1 MNITLLVVGKTDK
14 DYINAAVD
22 EYFKRI
28 KHYLNFECKVIKDI
42 KNAKSVTTAMQNKM
56 EGEKILEELQNS
68 DYVVLLDENGKN
80 LSSKEF
86 AAFIEKQSLSG
97 LKNLV
102 FVIGGPYGFSEDVY
116 ARANYKLSLSRMTF
130 SHQLV
135 RAIFAEQLYRG
146 LSILNNDPYHHE

>member
-14 DYINAAVD
+14 DYINAATE
-22 EYFKRI
+22 EYFKRVKRYI
-28 KHYLNFECKVIKDI
+28 NFEFRVIKDI
-42 KNAKSVTTAMQNKM
+42 KNAKNVTTLVQNKL
-56 EGEKILEELQNS
+56 EGEKILDEIQTS

-80 LSSKEF
+80 PTSKEF
-86 AAFIEKQSLSG
+86 ASFIEKQSVSG

-116 ARANYKLSLSRMTF
+116 ARANYKLSLSKMTF

-135 RAIFAEQLYRG
+135 RAIFAEQLYRA

>member
-14 DYINAAVD
+14 DYINAAVE
-22 EYFKRI
+22 EYFKRL
-28 KHYLNFECKVIKDI
+28 KRYMNFEFKVVKDI
-42 KNAKSVTTAMQNKM
+42 KNAKSVTTAVQNKL
-56 EGEKILEELQNS
+56 EGEKILDELSPS
-68 DYVVLLDENGKN
+68 DFVVLLDENGKN
-80 LSSKEF
+80 PSSKEF

-102 FVIGGPYGFSEDVY
+102 FVIGGPYGFSDDVY

-135 RAIFAEQLYRG
+135 RAIFAEQLYRA
-146 LSILNNDPYHHE
+146 LRILNNDPYHHE

>member
-28 KHYLNFECKVIKDI
+28 KRYMNFEFKVIKDI
-42 KNAKSVTTAMQNKM
+42 KNAKSVTTAVQNKL

>member
-14 DYINAAVD
+14 DYINAAVE

-28 KHYLNFECKVIKDI
+28 KRYMNFEFRVVKDI
-42 KNAKSVTTAMQNKM
+42 KNAKSVTTAVQNKL
-56 EGEKILEELQNS
+56 EGEKILDELLPS

-80 LSSKEF
+80 PTSKEF
-86 AAFIEKQSLSG
+86 ATFIEKQSLSG

-135 RAIFAEQLYRG
+135 RAIFAEQLYRA